1 MKKLDKKVLKA
12 VERATRNEVV
22 RNLRGWPPLCAGLL
36 HQPMRPQRNLKYS
49 I

>member
-22 RNLRGWPPLCAGLL
+22 RNLRGWPSLCAGLL
-36 HQPMRPQRNLKYS
+36 HQPMRPQRKQN
-49 I
+49 